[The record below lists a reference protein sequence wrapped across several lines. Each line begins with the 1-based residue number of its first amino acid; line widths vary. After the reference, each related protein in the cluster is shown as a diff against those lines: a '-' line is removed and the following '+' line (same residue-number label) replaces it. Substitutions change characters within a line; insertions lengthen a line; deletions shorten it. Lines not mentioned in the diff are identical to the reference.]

1 VGPVALDDAFRAFA
15 DSLGVAVVVS
25 DADGVVAFCNGVADE
40 LFTGLLTASA
50 LPFVGSRVSDHG
62 WRLLREDASEVSLSS
77 APAGRA
83 RSTGEAIRDEVIGL
97 VVGERS
103 PRWMLQSAVPL
114 GRPDASGRF
123 AVVSTFVDI
132 TARRELEA
140 RLAQRAAHDP
150 LTGLANRDRFE
161 ERLAEAALRCGRG
174 GRTLAL
180 LFVDL
185 DDFKGCN
192 DLYGHAAG
200 DGALVAVAD
209 RLRSLVRPTD
219 TVARLGGDEFAIVVE
234 GADVVRAGHLADAI
248 TAAFDRPIATTRAVH
263 GADLNVGASVG
274 VALLAPGGD
283 VVALQLAADEALFA
297 AKHAGKGTAVVHDA
311 AAPRPVAPSLVVS
324 SEDARAWARYIDDLR
339 AEIALRKADG
349 TLPDSAGAP
358 DPVYRVLRDVLAR
371 IARLPASGEVVL
383 ELPRERDLG
392 PFLFHQTHVEGW
404 VEQLRSDG
412 VLTVRAPARATRFWS
427 SLREVAGS
435 VTV

>member
-1 VGPVALDDAFRAFA
+1 
-15 DSLGVAVVVS
+15 VS
-25 DADGVVAFCNGVADE
+25 DADGVVAFCNVVADE
-40 LFTGLLTASA
+40 LFAGLLTDSA
-50 LPFVGSRVSDHG
+50 APFVGSRVSDHD
-62 WRLLREDASEVSLSS
+62 WRLLHEDASESSLSS
-77 APAGRA
+77 APAGRVRA
-83 RSTGEAIRDEVIGL
+83 TGEPIRDEVIGL

-103 PRWMLQSAVPL
+103 PRWLLQSAVPL
-114 GRPDASGRF
+114 GRAEASGRF

-132 TARRELEA
+132 TARRELES

-161 ERLAEAALRCGRG
+161 ERLAEAALRSARA

-209 RLRSLVRPTD
+209 RLRALVRPTD
-219 TVARLGGDEFAIVVE
+219 TVARLGGDEFAVVVE
-234 GADVVRAGHLADAI
+234 GVDAVRAGHLAAAI
-248 TAAFDRPIATTRAVH
+248 TAGFDRPVAAARAPH
-263 GADLNVGASVG
+263 GADLSVGASVG
-274 VALLAPGGD
+274 VALLPPGGD
-283 VVALQLAADEALFA
+283 VAALQLAADEALFA

-311 AAPRPVAPSLVVS
+311 AAPRPVAPSVVVR

-339 AEIALRKADG
+339 AEIALRKAEG

-358 DPVYRVLRDVLAR
+358 DPVYRVLRDVLGR
-371 IARLPASGEVVL
+371 IARLPTSGEAVL

-412 VLTVRAPARATRFWS
+412 VLTVRAPARAVRFWS
-427 SLREVAGS
+427 SLREVVGP